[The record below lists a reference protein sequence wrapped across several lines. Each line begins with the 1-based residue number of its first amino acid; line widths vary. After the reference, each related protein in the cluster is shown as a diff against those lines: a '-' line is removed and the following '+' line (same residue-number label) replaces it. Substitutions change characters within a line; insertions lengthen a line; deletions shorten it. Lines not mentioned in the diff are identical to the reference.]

1 MKLFSR
7 NTKTVEL
14 WVVWDDDCN
23 VVADMDRDEA
33 RQRLEMEHGPFARE
47 LKLTLSIPA
56 PEPIE
61 ATLTIDDDTQT
72 ASIKVGR

>member
-14 WVVWDDDCN
+14 WDVWDEECN
-23 VVADMDRDEA
+23 VAADMDRDEA
-33 RQRLEMEHGPFARE
+33 RQRLEIVHGPVARE

-61 ATLTIDDDTQT
+61 ATLPLTGLTSPRVP
-72 ASIKVGR
+72 AS